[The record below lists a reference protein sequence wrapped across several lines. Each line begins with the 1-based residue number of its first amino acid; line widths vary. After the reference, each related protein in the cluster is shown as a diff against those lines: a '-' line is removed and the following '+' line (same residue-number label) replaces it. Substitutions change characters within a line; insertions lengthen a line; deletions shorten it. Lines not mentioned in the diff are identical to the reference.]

1 MITQPVFDAATGRR
15 FVAKASGL
23 GVKTMLGILPVKR
36 EAMANYL
43 IDRVKDL
50 SGARQHLDRF
60 GGMSE
65 EEVRAVS
72 LRENMELMKSL
83 ARDAAGFII
92 MSGGGPSLAIEL
104 ALQFSQLAQGDR
116 YMNRTQTNGSRSK
129 VNAEKNGA
137 NGSGTL
143 EDAVRVILRHIGEDP
158 EREGLERTPA
168 RVAKAYEFLT
178 SGYAKDPKEAIN
190 GALFSEQDYQE
201 MILCK
206 DLDFYSLCEHHLL
219 PFMGKAH
226 VAYLPNRKIVGISKL
241 ARMVEIYARRLQV
254 QERLTTQIAQTLMS
268 EIDPLGVAVVL
279 EAEHLCMRMR
289 GVEKQNSY
297 VTTSAM
303 LGVFRTNHETR
314 QEFMQLLRDGKP

>member
-1 MITQPVFDAATGRR
+1 
-15 FVAKASGL
+15 
-23 GVKTMLGILPVKR
+23 
-36 EAMANYL
+36 
-43 IDRVKDL
+43 
-50 SGARQHLDRF
+50 
-60 GGMSE
+60 MSE
-65 EEVRAVS
+65 K
-72 LRENMELMKSL
+72 MD
-83 ARDAAGFII
+83 RD
-92 MSGGGPSLAIEL
+92 
-104 ALQFSQLAQGDR
+104 
-116 YMNRTQTNGSRSK
+116 RTS
-129 VNAEKNGA
+129 A
-137 NGSGTL
+137 
-143 EDAVRVILRHIGEDP
+143 EDAVRQLLRHIGEDP
-158 EREGLERTPA
+158 DREGLERTPA

-201 MILCK
+201 MILCR

-254 QERLTTQIAQTLMS
+254 QERLTTQIAHTIME
-268 EIDPLGVAVVL
+268 EIKPLGVAVVL

-303 LGVFRTNHETR
+303 LGRFFQRRAQREDLDA
-314 QEFMQLLRDGKP
+314 F